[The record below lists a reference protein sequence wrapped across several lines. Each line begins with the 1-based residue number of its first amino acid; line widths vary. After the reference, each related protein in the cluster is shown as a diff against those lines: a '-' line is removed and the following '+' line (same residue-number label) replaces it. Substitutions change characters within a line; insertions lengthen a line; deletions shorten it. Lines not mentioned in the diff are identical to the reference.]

1 MLSLKKGPLVF
12 CWVYRELLFEGFVG
26 DDLKSPVMCGC
37 FTGIRT
43 NHQKRNPMTQS
54 VKRKV
59 RGFLCMAQMLCL
71 FFWWPIETDS
81 SVADVNER
89 KGFCCVT

>member
-1 MLSLKKGPLVF
+1 
-12 CWVYRELLFEGFVG
+12 
-26 DDLKSPVMCGC
+26 
-37 FTGIRT
+37 
-43 NHQKRNPMTQS
+43 MTQS

-59 RGFLCMAQMLCL
+59 RGIFLHGSDVVLV

-81 SVADVNER
+81 SVAGVNER